1 MIFGY
6 MRIST
11 KKENQSTDRQL
22 FALMKYAAENK
33 FTFDKILKE
42 IVSGNIKAENR
53 EEYKKLKYM
62 LRKDDI
68 LVITDLD
75 RLENKFTF
83 DKILKEIVS
92 GNIKAENREEYKKL
106 KYMLRKDD
114 ILVITD
120 LDRLGRNADDV
131 IMELKE
137 LKSLGVRV
145 IALDMPYMSDWNKA
159 NDDSIYDMVV
169 DIIITIKAHMAQ
181 QEREKIIS
189 RRVIALDMPYMS
201 DWNKANDDSIYDMVV
216 DIIITIK
223 AHMAQQER
231 EKIISRINQGLD
243 VARANGKK
251 LSMIW

>member
-22 FALMKYAAENK
+22 FALMKYAA
-33 FTFDKILKE
+33 
-42 IVSGNIKAENR
+42 
-53 EEYKKLKYM
+53 
-62 LRKDDI
+62 
-68 LVITDLD
+68 
-75 RLENKFTF
+75 ENKFTF

-169 DIIITIKAHMAQ
+169 D
-181 QEREKIIS
+181 
-189 RRVIALDMPYMS
+189 
-201 DWNKANDDSIYDMVV
+201 
-216 DIIITIK
+216 
-223 AHMAQQER
+223 
-231 EKIISRINQGLD
+231 
-243 VARANGKK
+243 
-251 LSMIW
+251 LSLIHI

>member
-11 KKENQSTDRQL
+11 KKESQSTDRQL
-22 FALMKYAAENK
+22 FALMKYA
-33 FTFDKILKE
+33 T
-42 IVSGNIKAENR
+42 
-53 EEYKKLKYM
+53 
-62 LRKDDI
+62 
-68 LVITDLD
+68 
-75 RLENKFTF
+75 ENKFTF

-189 RRVIALDMPYMS
+189 R
-201 DWNKANDDSIYDMVV
+201 
-216 DIIITIK
+216 
-223 AHMAQQER
+223 
-231 EKIISRINQGLD
+231 INQGLD

-251 LSMIW
+251 LGRPKVNLHKDFYKEYRKFKNGEYGSMSASNFAKMMGIGRSTLYKYIKILNNEI